1 MYRDSTNDRLEQGN
15 IPDWKRPAMVG
26 YVVLAMTFLVPG
38 GWATVAKID
47 SAVVAAGVVAV
58 ESNRKTVQH
67 LEGGIIQEI
76 FVREGQRVKE
86 GDVLF
91 KLDSTQAQAN
101 FDLQQNQLYAALA
114 QEARLVAERE
124 GRAEVSFPEELREA
138 RHHPTVAR
146 TVADQTKEFDE
157 RRASL
162 SGQVDLLQAKIAQ
175 YNTEI
180 EGLIAERTATRAQH
194 QWIVEELAGLKD
206 LLDRNLVQKT
216 RVLALER
223 EKSRLEGVV
232 GRSTADQAKARNGI
246 GEAQLQIRQLR
257 QKFLEEVSGQIL
269 EVRQRIA
276 DLREKVRVARD
287 VFRRMVIVAPVSGP
301 VQNLKFFTVG
311 GVIKA
316 GEPLLEIVPEYDTLI
331 VQAHVS
337 PHDME
342 SLIPGM
348 RAEIRFTAFR
358 TNILPLITGRVESLS
373 RDRLIDET
381 TKQPYFLAQVLA
393 EDVPPDVRERLTA
406 GMPAEVLFPTGER
419 TVLDYLIRPLKDRMN
434 SALRER

>member
-1 MYRDSTNDRLEQGN
+1 MSNSDASN
-15 IPDWKRPAMVG
+15 IPDWKRPAILG
-26 YVVLAMTFLVPG
+26 YLIVTVTFFVLGA
-38 GWATVAKID
+38 WSAIAKLD
-47 SAVVAAGVVAV
+47 SAVVASGVVAV

-67 LEGGIIQEI
+67 LEGGIINEI
-76 FVREGQRVKE
+76 LVREGQRAKQ
-86 GDVLF
+86 GDILF
-91 KLDSTQAQAN
+91 RIDPTQAQAN

-124 GRAEVSFPEELREA
+124 GATEVTSPEELQEVRV
-138 RHHPTVAR
+138 HPTVAR
-146 TVADQTKEFDE
+146 ALADQIKEFHE

-162 SGQVDLLQAKIAQ
+162 SGQMDLLEAKVGQ
-175 YNTEI
+175 YKIEI
-180 EGLIAERTATRAQH
+180 EGLIVQQKATETQLR
-194 QWIVEELAGLKD
+194 WIVEELADLRS
-206 LLDRNLVQKT
+206 LLDRNLVQKS

-223 EKSRLEGVV
+223 EKSRLEGVI
-232 GRSTADQAKARNGI
+232 GRSTADQAKAQNGI

-269 EVRQRIA
+269 EVRQKIA
-276 DLREKVRVARD
+276 DLREKVRVAKD
-287 VFRRMVIVAPVSGP
+287 VFRRLVIAAPVSGT

-316 GEPLLEIVPEYDTLI
+316 GEPLLEIVPERDRFI

-337 PHDME
+337 PHDTE

-358 TNILPLITGRVESLS
+358 TNVLPLIMGHVESVS

-381 TKQPYFLAQVLA
+381 TRQPYFLAQIIV
-393 EDVPPDVRERLTA
+393 EDVPREVRERLVA
-406 GMPAEVLFPTGER
+406 GMPADVLLPTGER
-419 TVLDYLIRPLKDRMN
+419 TVLDYLVRPLKDRIN
-434 SALRER
+434 SALREK

>member
-1 MYRDSTNDRLEQGN
+1 MSNSDASD
-15 IPDWKRPAMVG
+15 IPDWKRPAILG
-26 YVVLAMTFLVPG
+26 YLIVTVTFFVLGA
-38 GWATVAKID
+38 WSAIAKLD
-47 SAVVAAGVVAV
+47 SAVVASGVVAV

-67 LEGGIIQEI
+67 LEGGIIKEI
-76 FVREGQRVKE
+76 LVREGQRVKQ
-86 GDVLF
+86 GDILF
-91 KLDSTQAQAN
+91 RIDPTQARAN

-124 GRAEVSFPEELREA
+124 GTAEVTFPEELQEDRV
-138 RHHPTVAR
+138 HPTVAR
-146 TVADQTKEFDE
+146 ALADQIKDFHE

-162 SGQVDLLQAKIAQ
+162 SGQMDLLEAKIGQ
-175 YNTEI
+175 YKIEI
-180 EGLIAERTATRAQH
+180 EGLIVQQKATETQLR
-194 QWIVEELAGLKD
+194 WIVEELADLRR
-206 LLDRNLVQKT
+206 LLDRNLVQKS

-232 GRSTADQAKARNGI
+232 GRSTSDQAKAQNGI

-269 EVRQRIA
+269 EARQKIA
-276 DLREKVRVARD
+276 DLREKVRVAKD
-287 VFRRMVIVAPVSGP
+287 VFRRLVIAAPVSGT

-316 GEPLLEIVPEYDTLI
+316 GEPLVEIVPERDRFI

-337 PHDME
+337 PHDTE
-342 SLIPGM
+342 SVVAGM

-358 TNILPLITGRVESLS
+358 TNVLPLIMGHVESVS

-381 TKQPYFLAQVLA
+381 TRQPYFLTQIVV
-393 EDVPPDVRERLTA
+393 EDVPREVRERLTA
-406 GMPAEVLFPTGER
+406 GMPADVLLPTGER
-419 TVLDYLIRPLKDRMN
+419 TVLDYLVRPMKDRIS
-434 SALRER
+434 SALREK

>member
-1 MYRDSTNDRLEQGN
+1 MSNSDASD
-15 IPDWKRPAMVG
+15 IPDWKRPAILG
-26 YVVLAMTFLVPG
+26 YLIVTLTFLVFG
-38 GWATVAKID
+38 AWSAIAKLD
-47 SAVVAAGVVAV
+47 SAVVASGVVAV

-76 FVREGQRVKE
+76 LVREGQRVTQ
-86 GDVLF
+86 GDILF
-91 KLDSTQAQAN
+91 RMDPTQALAS

-124 GRAEVSFPEELREA
+124 GAAEVTFPEELRDV
-138 RHHPTVAR
+138 RVHPTVAR
-146 TVADQTKEFDE
+146 AVADQTKEFHE

-162 SGQVDLLQAKIAQ
+162 LGQMGLLEAKIGQ
-175 YNTEI
+175 YKTEI
-180 EGLIAERTATRAQH
+180 EGLLVQQKATEDQLR
-194 QWIVEELAGLKD
+194 WIVEELADLRY

-223 EKSRLEGVV
+223 EKSRLEGVI
-232 GRSTADQAKARNGI
+232 GRSTADQAKAQNGI
-246 GEAQLQIRQLR
+246 GEAQLQIRQLH

-269 EVRQRIA
+269 EARQKIS
-276 DLREKVRVARD
+276 DLREKVRVAND
-287 VFRRMVIVAPVSGP
+287 VFRRLVIVAPVSGT

-316 GEPLLEIVPEYDTLI
+316 GEALLEIVPERDRFI

-342 SLIPGM
+342 SLVPGM

-358 TNILPLITGRVESLS
+358 TNILPLIMGHVESVS

-381 TKQPYFLAQVLA
+381 TKQPYFLAQVVV
-393 EDVPPDVRERLTA
+393 EDAPREVRGRLTA
-406 GMPAEVLFPTGER
+406 GMPADLLFPTGER
-419 TVLDYLIRPLKDRMN
+419 TVLDYLVRPLKDRIN
-434 SALRER
+434 SALREK

>member
-1 MYRDSTNDRLEQGN
+1 MSNSDASD
-15 IPDWKRPAMVG
+15 IPDWKRPAILG
-26 YVVLAMTFLVPG
+26 YLIVTVTFFVLGA
-38 GWATVAKID
+38 WSAIAKLD
-47 SAVVAAGVVAV
+47 SAVVASGVVAV

-67 LEGGIIQEI
+67 LEGGIIKEI
-76 FVREGQRVKE
+76 LVREGQRVKQ
-86 GDVLF
+86 GDILF
-91 KLDSTQAQAN
+91 RIDSTQAQAN

-124 GRAEVSFPEELREA
+124 GTTEVTFPEELQEVRVHQTAA
-138 RHHPTVAR
+138 RVL
-146 TVADQTKEFDE
+146 ADQIKEFHE

-162 SGQVDLLQAKIAQ
+162 SGQMDLLEAKIGQ
-175 YNTEI
+175 YKIEI
-180 EGLIAERTATRAQH
+180 EGLIVQQKATETQLR
-194 QWIVEELAGLKD
+194 WIVEELADLRS
-206 LLDRNLVQKT
+206 LLDRNLVQKS

-223 EKSRLEGVV
+223 EKSRLEGVI
-232 GRSTADQAKARNGI
+232 GRSTSDQAKAQNGI

-269 EVRQRIA
+269 EVRQKIA
-276 DLREKVRVARD
+276 DLREKVRVAKD
-287 VFRRMVIVAPVSGP
+287 VFRRLVMTAPVSGT

-316 GEPLLEIVPEYDTLI
+316 GEPLVEIVPERDRFI

-337 PHDME
+337 PHDTE

-358 TNILPLITGRVESLS
+358 TNVLPLIMGHVESVS

-381 TKQPYFLAQVLA
+381 TKQPYFLTQIIV
-393 EDVPPDVRERLTA
+393 EDVPHEVRERLVA
-406 GMPAEVLFPTGER
+406 GMPADVLLPTGER
-419 TVLDYLIRPLKDRMN
+419 TVLDYLVRPLKDRIH
-434 SALRER
+434 SALREK

>member
-1 MYRDSTNDRLEQGN
+1 MSNSDASD
-15 IPDWKRPAMVG
+15 IPDWKRPAILG
-26 YVVLAMTFLVPG
+26 YLIVTVTFFVLGA
-38 GWATVAKID
+38 WSAIAKLD
-47 SAVVAAGVVAV
+47 SAVVASGVVAV

-67 LEGGIIQEI
+67 LEGGIIKEI
-76 FVREGQRVKE
+76 LVREGQRVKQ
-86 GDVLF
+86 GDILF
-91 KLDSTQAQAN
+91 RIDSTQAQAN

-124 GRAEVSFPEELREA
+124 GATEVTFPEELQEVRVHQTAA
-138 RHHPTVAR
+138 RVL
-146 TVADQTKEFDE
+146 ADQIKEFHE

-162 SGQVDLLQAKIAQ
+162 SGQMDLLEAKIGQ
-175 YNTEI
+175 YKIEI
-180 EGLIAERTATRAQH
+180 EGLIVQQKATETQLR
-194 QWIVEELAGLKD
+194 WIVEELADLRS
-206 LLDRNLVQKT
+206 LLDRNLVQKS

-223 EKSRLEGVV
+223 EKSRLEGVI
-232 GRSTADQAKARNGI
+232 GRSTADQAKAQNGI

-269 EVRQRIA
+269 EARQKIA
-276 DLREKVRVARD
+276 DLREKVRVAKD
-287 VFRRMVIVAPVSGP
+287 VFRRLVMTAPVSGT

-316 GEPLLEIVPEYDTLI
+316 GEPLVEIVPERDRFI

-337 PHDME
+337 PHDTE

-358 TNILPLITGRVESLS
+358 TNVLPLIMGHVESVS

-381 TKQPYFLAQVLA
+381 TKQPYFLTQIIV
-393 EDVPPDVRERLTA
+393 EDVPREVRERLVA
-406 GMPAEVLFPTGER
+406 GMPADVLLPTGER
-419 TVLDYLIRPLKDRMN
+419 TVLDYLVRPLKDRIN
-434 SALRER
+434 SALREK

>member
-1 MYRDSTNDRLEQGN
+1 MSNSDASN
-15 IPDWKRPAMVG
+15 IPDWKRPAILG
-26 YVVLAMTFLVPG
+26 YLIVTVTFFVLGA
-38 GWATVAKID
+38 WSAIAKLD
-47 SAVVAAGVVAV
+47 SAVVASGVVAV

-67 LEGGIIQEI
+67 LEGGIINEI
-76 FVREGQRVKE
+76 LVREGQRAKQ
-86 GDVLF
+86 GDILF
-91 KLDSTQAQAN
+91 RIDPTQAQAN

-124 GRAEVSFPEELREA
+124 GATEVTSPEELQEVRV
-138 RHHPTVAR
+138 HPTVAR
-146 TVADQTKEFDE
+146 ALADQIKEFHE

-162 SGQVDLLQAKIAQ
+162 SGQMDLLEAKIGQ
-175 YNTEI
+175 YKIEI
-180 EGLIAERTATRAQH
+180 EGLIVQQKATETQLR
-194 QWIVEELAGLKD
+194 WIVEELADLRS
-206 LLDRNLVQKT
+206 LLDRNLVQKS

-223 EKSRLEGVV
+223 EKSRLEGVI
-232 GRSTADQAKARNGI
+232 GRSTADQAKAQNGI

-269 EVRQRIA
+269 EARQKIA
-276 DLREKVRVARD
+276 DLREKVRVAKD
-287 VFRRMVIVAPVSGP
+287 VFRRLVIAAPVSGT

-316 GEPLLEIVPEYDTLI
+316 GEPLLEIVPERDRFI

-337 PHDME
+337 PHDTE

-358 TNILPLITGRVESLS
+358 TNVLPLIMGHVESVS

-381 TKQPYFLAQVLA
+381 TRQPYFLAQIIV
-393 EDVPPDVRERLTA
+393 EDVPREVRERLVA
-406 GMPAEVLFPTGER
+406 GMPADVLLPTGER
-419 TVLDYLIRPLKDRMN
+419 TVLDYLVRPLKDRIN
-434 SALRER
+434 SALREK